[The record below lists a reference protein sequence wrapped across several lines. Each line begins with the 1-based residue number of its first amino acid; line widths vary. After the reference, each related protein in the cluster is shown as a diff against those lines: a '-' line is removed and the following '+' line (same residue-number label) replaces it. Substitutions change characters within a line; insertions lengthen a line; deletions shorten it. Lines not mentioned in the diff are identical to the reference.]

1 MENTNKLSK
10 MISWLMANFFSRITE
25 EDVAV
30 GAVGDVGAMGDVEAR
45 ELATTMAATL

>member
-25 EDVAV
+25 EDMAV
-30 GAVGDVGAMGDVEAR
+30 GAVGAMGDVEAR

>member
-30 GAVGDVGAMGDVEAR
+30 GAMGDVEAR

>member
-30 GAVGDVGAMGDVEAR
+30 GAVEAR
-45 ELATTMAATL
+45 DLAATE